1 MAYDGTWNCCVPPMS
16 AHRLLIALTVLAV
29 RGAPLLSQTD
39 GTCVPVAELA
49 RESRSTVIAS
59 LGRIWLFNAR
69 DARRHESRA

>member
-1 MAYDGTWNCCVPPMS
+1 MAYRGTWRCCGQPIG

>member
-1 MAYDGTWNCCVPPMS
+1 MAYDGTWRYCGRPMS
-16 AHRLLIALTVLAV
+16 ARRLLIALAAV
-29 RGAPLLSQTD
+29 GVTGAPLLSQTD

-59 LGRIWLFNAR
+59 LGRIWLFNAH